1 MSVIVA
7 SGATICNSPLN
18 HSPSKAM
25 YSFGKAER
33 FPRIKSSGYSN
44 NFYNLPE
51 VRMTRFTTLGKGNKY
66 DFTAGAKSKS
76 PVFYNF
82 KSDFDQDHP
91 NSPRYTFG
99 VGRDKYTKAYCEGTK
114 MYDKDVPGPGK
125 YNYLKPF
132 GSEAVKYSIKG
143 KYKSR
148 SVEMKSSEPGPGAY
162 NNTYSINPTGRFI
175 NSKVENIHNV
185 NFGAD
190 KSKRFVYTY
199 NNNPGPA
206 DYNMKPLMGVIFD
219 SRFRSNQ
226 GKSIY
231 AKYKNVDSRSN
242 YPGPGQYRAF
252 SEFGIYESKSAQ
264 QK

>member
-1 MSVIVA
+1 MSFL
-7 SGATICNSPLN
+7 TD
-18 HSPSKAM
+18 
-25 YSFGKAER
+25 
-33 FPRIKSSGYSN
+33 
-44 NFYNLPE
+44 LPE
-51 VRMTRFTTLGKGNKY
+51 KNTFVNLSQLRTTANIQTETDLGLKRRYKFTYTPKLTNKEY
-66 DFTAGAKSKS
+66 QTSYQFPKIAFVSQSERLFNQTSK
-76 PVFYNF
+76 
-82 KSDFDQDHP
+82 DQM
-91 NSPRYTFG
+91 NS
-99 VGRDKYTKAYCEGTK
+99 
-114 MYDKDVPGPGK
+114 
-125 YNYLKPF
+125 
-132 GSEAVKYSIKG
+132 
-143 KYKSR
+143 
-148 SVEMKSSEPGPGAY
+148 PGPGAY

-206 DYNMKPLMGVIFD
+206 DFNMKPLMGVIFD

-252 SEFGIYESKSAQ
+252 SEFGIYESKNAQ
-264 QK
+264 QKSEK